1 MEISA
6 AAVKELR
13 EKTGAGFMDCKK
25 ALGETNGDIEKA
37 VDYLKQKGLAA
48 ALKKSGR
55 VTAEGL
61 VSAYVHGNGKVGV
74 LLEVNCE
81 TDFVAKT
88 EEFAALVKDISMHIA
103 AASPMFVSRTEV
115 SADVIEREK
124 QIFIEQ
130 AKESGKPEAV
140 AQKMVEGKLDKF
152 LKEICLLDQPF
163 VKNPDVTVGKLI
175 IDAVAKLGENISI
188 RRFSRY
194 KVGEGIDKKV
204 VDFASEVAAAQ
215 KV

>member
-25 ALGETNGDIEKA
+25 ALGETKGDIEKA

-48 ALKKSGR
+48 AQKKSSR

-61 VSAYVHGNGKVGV
+61 VSSYVHSGKVGV
-74 LLEVNCE
+74 LVEVNCE

-88 EEFAALVKDISMHIA
+88 EEFAALVKDIAMHIA
-103 AASPMFVSRTEV
+103 ASSPMFISRNEV
-115 SADVIEREK
+115 SADVVEREK

-140 AQKMVEGKLDKF
+140 VQKMVDGKLDKF

-163 VKNPDVTVGKLI
+163 VKNPDVTVGKLV
-175 IDAVAKLGENISI
+175 IDAIAKLGENISI
-188 RRFSRY
+188 RRFTRY
-194 KVGEGIDKKV
+194 KVGEGIEKKV

>member
-25 ALGETNGDIEKA
+25 ALGETKGDIEKA

-48 ALKKSGR
+48 AQKKSSR

-61 VSAYVHGNGKVGV
+61 VSSYVHSGKVGV
-74 LLEVNCE
+74 LVEVNCE

-88 EEFAALVKDISMHIA
+88 EEFAALVKDIAMHIA
-103 AASPMFVSRTEV
+103 ASSPMFVSRNEV
-115 SADVIEREK
+115 SADVVDREK

-140 AQKMVEGKLDKF
+140 VQKMVDGKLDKF

-163 VKNPDVTVGKLI
+163 VKNPDVTVGKLV

-188 RRFSRY
+188 RRFTRY
-194 KVGEGIDKKV
+194 KVGEGIEKKV

>member
-25 ALGETNGDIEKA
+25 ALGETKGDIEKA

-48 ALKKSGR
+48 AQKKSSR

-61 VSAYVHGNGKVGV
+61 VSSYVHGGKVGV
-74 LLEVNCE
+74 MVEVNCE

-88 EEFAALVKDISMHIA
+88 EEFAALVKDIAMHIA
-103 AASPMFVSRTEV
+103 ASSPMFVSRNEV
-115 SADVIEREK
+115 SADVVEREK

-140 AQKMVEGKLDKF
+140 VQKMVDGKLDKF

-163 VKNPDVTVGKLI
+163 VKNPDVTVGKLV
-175 IDAVAKLGENISI
+175 IDAIAKLGENIAI
-188 RRFSRY
+188 RRFTRY
-194 KVGEGIDKKV
+194 KVGEGIEKKV